1 MTEHAKPSLAD
12 LYREACV
19 ADVTAFKPGNVS
31 LASPGH
37 GMTADAFLR
46 SADASA
52 PHMARAGIRL
62 GRRVWL
68 SVSATRSAVG
78 CNTNLGIVLLCA
90 PLIQAAMDF
99 PRHGLRDAIDLVL
112 DAADAADGDAVFAAI
127 RLAAPGGLGEVAEH
141 DVATRC
147 RVRLTEAMHAAAA
160 GDAIARQ
167 YANGFA
173 DLFDDAVP
181 ALAREFGRTGA
192 VAPALTGLFLHL
204 LSRHPDTHIR
214 RKHGAAAANRV
225 MQRAAEV
232 RRDCAVAANDHTAYA
247 ALRTFDGE
255 LKRHGLNPGTTA
267 DLCVASLLMY
277 RLLTRTVRNP
287 GDPGKP
293 QHAETPHPAESAATV
308 H

>member
-1 MTEHAKPSLAD
+1 MTDHAKPSLAD

-112 DAADAADGDAVFAAI
+112 DALYQAAEEDSAT
-127 RLAAPGGLGEVAEH
+127 GGPDLLRGIYPI
-141 DVATRC
+141 VAT
-147 RVRLTEAMHAAAA
+147 VTSDGWQQV
-160 GDAIARQ
+160 GDDELAQRFEDIA
-167 YANGFA
+167 
-173 DLFDDAVP
+173 
-181 ALAREFGRTGA
+181 
-192 VAPALTGLFLHL
+192 
-204 LSRHPDTHIR
+204 S
-214 RKHGAAAANRV
+214 
-225 MQRAAEV
+225 EV
-232 RRDCAVAANDHTAYA
+232 RAR
-247 ALRTFDGE
+247 
-255 LKRHGLNPGTTA
+255 
-267 DLCVASLLMY
+267 
-277 RLLTRTVRNP
+277 
-287 GDPGKP
+287 
-293 QHAETPHPAESAATV
+293 
-308 H
+308 